1 VRLRRPRLRRPRLRR
16 PRIRRPR
23 LRRPRI
29 RDVLS
34 FLLSF
39 AIALVGAV
47 GVILFF
53 EARDES
59 QIEGPREEPGRV
71 YRGEPILSP
80 ALEDAVAKGNVVVL
94 HRDARPPAGTSGL
107 TEGAGARLQEL
118 GLAVLLEREPT
129 LAKPIGAIGGGR
141 IQLGDTP
148 AEIRNFVD
156 FHLGP

>member
-1 VRLRRPRLRRPRLRR
+1 M
-16 PRIRRPR
+16 RIPRPR

-29 RDVLS
+29 RDILR
-34 FLLSF
+34 FLVSF

-59 QIEGPREEPGRV
+59 QLEGPREEPGEV
-71 YRGEPILSP
+71 YRGEPVLSP
-80 ALEDAVAKGNVVVL
+80 GLEDAVAKGNVVVL
-94 HRDARPPAGTSGL
+94 HRDARPPKGTDDL
-107 TEGAGARLQEL
+107 AEGAGQRLRAL

-129 LAKPIGAIGGGR
+129 LETALGAVADDR
-141 IQLGDTP
+141 IEFADTP
-148 AEIRNFVD
+148 AELRNFVD